1 MGYTIFFLNSIHS
14 YFIAKN
20 FLFYSL
26 AVFGLNLAI
35 GRLLLA
41 YFCNLFSIKGPTKT
55 AIVVG
60 KGANATELY
69 KMYNSNSTKGYKIA
83 GLFYDEPSGISNEP
97 YYLGNINLCIEYA
110 VEHKIDEIICTLPA
124 SQHEKIEELIK
135 ESDRNL
141 IRFKLVPEYFNH
153 LKGTLFVDSISNL
166 QTLAIR
172 IEPLENIFSRAHK
185 RMFDIVFSL
194 CVIVFIFT
202 WLFPIIYL
210 LIKLESVGPAFYVQW
225 RSGRDN
231 RPFKCIKFRSMYVD
245 NEDETK
251 QASRQDPRIT
261 KIGAFLRK
269 TSLDELPQFFNVLF
283 GNMSI
288 VGPRPH
294 MLNHTI
300 QYSELIDQF
309 MVRHFIKPGI
319 TGWAQINGLRGETKT
334 VNEMFNRVEADVW
347 YIENWSFIL
356 DVKIIFF
363 TAYRII
369 FPDKNTF

>member
-1 MGYTIFFLNSIHS
+1 
-14 YFIAKN
+14 
-20 FLFYSL
+20 
-26 AVFGLNLAI
+26 
-35 GRLLLA
+35 
-41 YFCNLFSIKGPTKT
+41 
-55 AIVVG
+55 
-60 KGANATELY
+60 
-69 KMYNSNSTKGYKIA
+69 MYNSNSTKGYKIA